1 MLLIS
6 RVSRGGKS
14 GCGVDGSMG
23 SSVTGE
29 GCRVSSMGRG
39 SISVFRLFDNDWVG
53 VEDNISWLL
62 AFSSRFVSLD
72 FSSVTV
78 LIGDVLYYSFNTVE
92 IFVSVAAL
100 YSSVSISA
108 FLAEGDG
115 AVIIVGFISKII
127 GLGWVMLWLSVTMS
141 WCSIVLGETHS
152 SKSCNKDNLCD
163 HGYKCC

>member
-1 MLLIS
+1 M
-6 RVSRGGKS
+6 S

-23 SSVTGE
+23 SSITGE
-29 GCRVSSMGRG
+29 RCRVSSMGRG
-39 SISVFRLFDNDWVG
+39 SISVLRLIDNDWVG
-53 VEDNISWLL
+53 VEDDISWLL

-72 FSSVTV
+72 LSSVTV

-100 YSSVSISA
+100 YSSVSVSA

-115 AVIIVGFISKII
+115 TVIIVGFISEII
-127 GLGWVMLWLSVTMS
+127 GLRWVMLFLSVTTS
-141 WCSIVLGETHS
+141 WCSIVLGERHS

-163 HGYKCC
+163 HVISVVELFPTH